1 MIQMIEVHSLTKKYA
16 DCTAVNNVTFS
27 IGDGEFVAVTGRSGS
42 GKSTLL
48 KCIGG
53 LLSPDSGSVMIGGK
67 DIHALKA
74 AERSRFRNQTTG
86 FVFQSYALEPKYTAF
101 ENIEIPMLIG
111 GISKSERKKRIL
123 ETADFIGITEILK
136 KPAEQ
141 LSGGEKQRVAIARA
155 LVNLPQIIFA
165 DEPCGNLDKAT
176 GDAVIELF
184 CSIKKRGVTIVMV
197 THQHEDALK
206 ADRIIEMLDGEIINE
221 NI

>member
-1 MIQMIEVHSLTKKYA
+1 MIEVRDLTKKYA

-27 IGDGEFVAVTGRSGS
+27 VGDGEFVAITGRSGS

-48 KCIGG
+48 KCMGG
-53 LLSPDSGSVMIGGK
+53 LIAPDTGSVTVDGK
-67 DIHALKA
+67 DIHALKG

-86 FVFQSYALEPKYTAF
+86 FVVQSYALEPKYSAF

-111 GISKSERKKRIL
+111 GTPKAERKRRIL
-123 ETADFIGITEILK
+123 EVSEFIGITDILK
-136 KPAEQ
+136 KPTER

-155 LVNLPQIIFA
+155 LVNSPQIVFA
-165 DEPCGNLDKAT
+165 DEPCGNLDKTT

-184 CSIKKRGVTIVMV
+184 CSIKNHGVTVVMV

-206 ADRIIEMLDGEIINE
+206 ADRIIELLDGEIINE

>member
-1 MIQMIEVHSLTKKYA
+1 MIQVHNLVKKYV
-16 DCTAVNNVTFS
+16 DCTAVNNVSFS
-27 IGDGEFVAVTGRSGS
+27 VHDGEFAAVTGRSGS

-48 KCIGG
+48 KCMGG
-53 LLSPDSGSVMIGGK
+53 LLSPDSGSVIIDGS

-111 GISKSERKKRIL
+111 GTSKSERRERIL
-123 ETADFIGITEILK
+123 KVSEFIGITDILK
-136 KPAEQ
+136 KHSET
-141 LSGGEKQRVAIARA
+141 LSGGEKQRVSIARA
-155 LVNLPQIIFA
+155 LINSPKIIFA
-165 DEPCGNLDKAT
+165 DEPCGNLDKKT
-176 GDAVIELF
+176 GDAVMNLF
-184 CSIKKRGVTIVMV
+184 LEIKKLGTTIVMV

-221 NI
+221 DI